1 MKLLYSYF
9 YPQTGESVSV
19 LSNKNGTYTGSAKLH
34 PDDQN
39 VASQYAGC
47 RLAEYRAWIKYLKSE
62 RRNNKIKLDTIK
74 QLNKE
79 INLYCPDINQKI
91 QRRINLKIRD
101 YYNNI
106 QEINDEIQQLQTKIK
121 KDIETRDLILKRA
134 KIIKNNN

>member
-62 RRNNKIKLDTIK
+62 RRNNKIKLNTIK

-79 INLYCPDINQKI
+79 INLYCPNINQKI

-106 QEINDEIQQLQTKIK
+106 QEINNEIQQLQTKIK

>member
-9 YPQTGESVSV
+9 YPQTGESISV
-19 LSNKNGTYTGSAKLH
+19 LSNKDGTYTGSAKLH
-34 PDDQN
+34 PDDQK

-62 RRNNKIKLDTIK
+62 RRNNKIKLNTVK

-79 INLYCPDINQKI
+79 ISLYCPDVDQKI

-106 QEINDEIQQLQTKIK
+106 QKINNEIQQLQTRIK